1 MHRAYREKLGN
12 NMARAQF
19 IVLQHKMGC
28 VPNKIKLY
36 SK

>member
-19 IVLQHKMGC
+19 IVPLQHKMG
-28 VPNKIKLY
+28 VPNKIVF
-36 SK
+36 